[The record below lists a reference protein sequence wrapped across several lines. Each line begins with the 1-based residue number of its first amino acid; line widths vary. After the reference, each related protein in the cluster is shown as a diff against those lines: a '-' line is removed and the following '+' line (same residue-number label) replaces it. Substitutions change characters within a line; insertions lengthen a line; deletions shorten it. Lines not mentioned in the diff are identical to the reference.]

1 MAPIVAPPL
10 APVRK
15 KLVRRAQPDRSQAL
29 RRAMQLIFLALN
41 VWIGVEFYLFVRY
54 YETGGRSLWA
64 GRPPG
69 VEGWLPIAS
78 MMNLKVLLLSGAN
91 AGPAPRRNVPTDRF
105 SLRLLDLSQ
114 ELLRLALPRRDHL
127 RVPLAPRPPD
137 LRPQF
142 PSPAKARH
150 RPAQPEVPPPR
161 SLRVRRRSPCP
172 SPPSEPFWKAPTAS
186 WTT

>member
-1 MAPIVAPPL
+1 MAPIVAPPP

-29 RRAMQLIFLALN
+29 RRAMQLAFFALN
-41 VWIGVEFYLFVRY
+41 VWIGIEFYLFVRY

-78 MMNLKVLLLSGAN
+78 MMNLKVLLLSGQM
-91 AGPAPRRNVPTDRF
+91 PAPAPGRDVPADRL
-105 SLRLLDLSQ
+105 SRRLLDLPQ

-127 RVPLAPRPPD
+127 GVPLAPGPPD

-142 PSPAKARH
+142 PPAR
-150 RPAQPEVPPPR
+150 
-161 SLRVRRRSPCP
+161 
-172 SPPSEPFWKAPTAS
+172 AS
-186 WTT
+186 STSACAA